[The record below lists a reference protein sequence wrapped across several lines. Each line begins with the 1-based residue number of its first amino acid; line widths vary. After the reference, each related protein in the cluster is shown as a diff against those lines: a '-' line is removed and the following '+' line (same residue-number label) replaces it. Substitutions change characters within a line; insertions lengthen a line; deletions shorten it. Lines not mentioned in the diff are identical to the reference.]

1 MFAVSGILFNHE
13 SPLRGEEF
21 ITRKI
26 SLGLSKVIYGNQK
39 VLKLGNIYA
48 KRDWGYAKDYV
59 EAMWK
64 MLQIKKPQDFVIAT
78 GKTYSVK
85 DFINK
90 CVKILGLKT
99 KWVGKGLNERLIDL
113 KNNRPI
119 IVIDKKFFRP
129 TEVNILR
136 GDYSKAKKIL
146 KWKPKTGID
155 ELARL
160 MIESDM
166 KYSNKN

>member
-1 MFAVSGILFNHE
+1 MHW
-13 SPLRGEEF
+13 
-21 ITRKI
+21 
-26 SLGLSKVIYGNQK
+26 GNK
-39 VLKLGNIYA
+39 
-48 KRDWGYAKDYV
+48 
-59 EAMWK
+59 
-64 MLQIKKPQDFVIAT
+64 
-78 GKTYSVK
+78 S
-85 DFINK
+85 
-90 CVKILGLKT
+90 
-99 KWVGKGLNERLIDL
+99 
-113 KNNRPI
+113 I

-160 MIESDM
+160 MVESDL